1 MKSLNIIFRNLLLP
15 SLVFAAALA
24 HAEVEPAK
32 NAAPENLTPIKFGHL
47 LVPGQGKIFIAQ
59 ELGYFAEQG
68 LKVELVEF
76 QNSADGL
83 SALRAGKLDF
93 GAFGATA
100 PLFHIAKG
108 ADIRIVGGIHN
119 EDAALITTAANAAV
133 IKSVADLKGRKVAVV
148 RLSSADTALRGRL
161 LDLGIVPGKDI
172 QIFELKSPPAVI
184 EAVRSG
190 EVDAGTV
197 WEPHVVRAVESGLK
211 VVATSHDLLPGHPC
225 CRLAVQTKEVT
236 EHPQIIDGV
245 VTALL
250 KAEKFGHDHRDAAVD
265 IITKYLKLDRHIVDQ
280 AYLNDQPTDPDVA
293 NTIRFWNV
301 MRRIGYAEQE
311 RDIASYID
319 THFYKL
325 ALDRAEASEP
335 KEPFWKQLE
344 KDYVQRDTVVK
355 PNP

>member
-1 MKSLNIIFRNLLLP
+1 MNQQSLLSRLAFAGLLA
-15 SLVFAAALA
+15 FAAL
-24 HAEVEPAK
+24 PI
-32 NAAPENLTPIKFGHL
+32 NAADSAASATSLTPIKFGHL
-47 LVPGQGKIFIAQ
+47 LVPGQGKIFVAQ

-83 SALRAGKLDF
+83 AALRAGKLDF
-93 GAFGATA
+93 GSFGATA

-119 EDAALITTAANAAV
+119 EDAALITTAEKATQ

-148 RLSSADTALRGRL
+148 RLSSADTALRGKL
-161 LDLGIVPGKDI
+161 FDLGIIPGKDV

-225 CRLAVQTKEVT
+225 CRLAVQTAEIT
-236 EHPQIIDGV
+236 EHPEVVAGV
-245 VTALL
+245 INALL
-250 KAEKFGHDHRDAAVD
+250 KAEKFGHDHRDQAVD
-265 IITKYLKLDRHIVDQ
+265 IITKYLKLDRHIVDV

-301 MRRIGYAEQE
+301 MRRIGYADQE
-311 RDIASYID
+311 RDIASYIN
-319 THFYKL
+319 TSFYKQ
-325 ALDRAEASEP
+325 ALDKAATAAP
-335 KEPFWKQLE
+335 KDPFWQQLE
-344 KDYVQRDTVVK
+344 TDYAQRDTVPAAK
-355 PNP
+355 L

>member
-1 MKSLNIIFRNLLLP
+1 MKLKSILTRSLPAAFALL
-15 SLVFAAALA
+15 AASIL
-24 HAEVEPAK
+24 HAENTPA
-32 NAAPENLTPIKFGHL
+32 LTPIKFGHI

-68 LKVELVEF
+68 LQVELVEF

-83 SALRAGKLDF
+83 AAVRAGKLDF

-119 EDAALITTAANAAV
+119 EDAALITTAEKAAT

-148 RLSSADTALRGRL
+148 RLSSADTALRGHL
-161 LDLGIVPGKDI
+161 LELGIVPGKDI

-211 VVATSHDLLPGHPC
+211 VVATSHDLLPDHPC
-225 CRLAVQTKEVT
+225 CRLVVQTKDVT
-236 EHPQIIDGV
+236 ERPKLIDGV
-245 VTALL
+245 IAALL
-250 KAEKFGHDHRDAAVD
+250 KAEKFGHDHRDQAVD
-265 IITKYLKLDRHIVDQ
+265 IITKYIKLDRHIID
-280 AYLNDQPTDPDVA
+280 ASYLNDQPTDPDVA
-293 NTIRFWNV
+293 NTVRFWNV

-311 RDIASYID
+311 RDIASYVD
-319 THFYKL
+319 TSFYK
-325 ALDRAEASEP
+325 RAIDSASAADP
-335 KEPFWKQLE
+335 KNPFWKQLE
-344 KDYVQRDTVVK
+344 TDYVRRDTATTVK
-355 PNP
+355 N

>member
-1 MKSLNIIFRNLLLP
+1 MKPNSILQRSLP
-15 SLVFAAALA
+15 AALA
-24 HAEVEPAK
+24 LLTAAVLHAENPAP
-32 NAAPENLTPIKFGHL
+32 AAPAAELTPIKFGHI
-47 LVPGQGKIFIAQ
+47 LVPGQGKIFVAQ

-83 SALRAGKLDF
+83 AAVRAGKLDF

-119 EDAALITTAANAAV
+119 EDAALITTAEKAAT
-133 IKSVADLKGRKVAVV
+133 IKSVADLRGRKVAVV
-148 RLSSADTALRGRL
+148 RLSSADTALRGHL

-211 VVATSHDLLPGHPC
+211 VVATSHDLLPNHPC
-225 CRLAVQTKEVT
+225 CRLVVQTKDVT
-236 EHPQIIDGV
+236 ERPQVIAGV
-245 VTALL
+245 IAALL
-250 KAEKFGHDHRDAAVD
+250 KAEKFGHDHRDQAVD
-265 IITKYLKLDRHIVDQ
+265 IITKYIKLDRHIID
-280 AYLNDQPTDPDVA
+280 ASYLNDQPTDPDIA
-293 NTIRFWNV
+293 NTVRFWNV

-311 RDIASYID
+311 RDIASFVD
-319 THFYKL
+319 TSFYKR
-325 ALDRAEASEP
+325 ALDSAATASP
-335 KEPFWKQLE
+335 KDPFWKQLE
-344 KDYVQRDTVVK
+344 SDYVKRDTAPATK
-355 PNP
+355 P

>member
-1 MKSLNIIFRNLLLP
+1 MKLKSILTRSLPAAFALL
-15 SLVFAAALA
+15 AASIL
-24 HAEVEPAK
+24 HAENTPA
-32 NAAPENLTPIKFGHL
+32 LTPIRFDHI

-68 LKVELVEF
+68 LQVELVEF

-83 SALRAGKLDF
+83 AAVRAGKLDF

-119 EDAALITTAANAAV
+119 EDAALITTAEKAAT

-148 RLSSADTALRGRL
+148 RLSSADTALRGHL

-211 VVATSHDLLPGHPC
+211 VVATSHDLLPNHPC
-225 CRLAVQTKEVT
+225 CRLVVQTKDVT
-236 EHPQIIDGV
+236 ERPKLIDGV
-245 VTALL
+245 IAALL
-250 KAEKFGHDHRDAAVD
+250 KAEKFGHDHRDQAVD
-265 IITKYLKLDRHIVDQ
+265 IITKYIKLDRHIID
-280 AYLNDQPTDPDVA
+280 ASYLNDQPTDPDVA
-293 NTIRFWNV
+293 NTVRFWNV

-311 RDIASYID
+311 RDIASYVD
-319 THFYKL
+319 TSFYK
-325 ALDRAEASEP
+325 RAIDSASAADP
-335 KEPFWKQLE
+335 KNPFWKQLE
-344 KDYVQRDTVVK
+344 TDYVRRDTATTAK
-355 PNP
+355 N

>member
-1 MKSLNIIFRNLLLP
+1 MKSYKLLRT
-15 SLVFAAALA
+15 LVFALPLLAAGLLQ
-24 HAEVEPAK
+24 
-32 NAAPENLTPIKFGHL
+32 AADFTPVKVGHL

-59 ELGYFAEQG
+59 DLGYFAEQG

-93 GAFGATA
+93 AVFGATA

-119 EDAALITTAANAAV
+119 EDAALVTTAANAAA
-133 IKSVADLKGRKVAVV
+133 IKNVADLKGRKVAVV

-197 WEPHVVRAVESGLK
+197 WEPHIVRAVESGLK

-225 CRLAVQTKEVT
+225 CRLSVQARDIT
-236 EHPQIIDGV
+236 ERPQVIEGFLA
-245 VTALL
+245 ALL
-250 KAEKFGHDHRDAAVD
+250 KAEKFGHEHRDAAVD
-265 IITKYLKLDRHIVDQ
+265 IITKYLKLDRHIIDKS
-280 AYLNDQPTDPDVA
+280 YLNDQPTDPDLA
-293 NTIRFWNV
+293 NTTRFWNV
-301 MRRIGYAEQE
+301 MRRIGYADQE

-319 THFYKL
+319 TRFYKR
-325 ALDRAEASEP
+325 ALDKAEAAEP
-335 KEPFWKQLE
+335 TEPFWKQLE
-344 KDYVQRDTVVK
+344 KDYVQRDTPIPPK
-355 PNP
+355 S

>member
-1 MKSLNIIFRNLLLP
+1 MKLKSILTRSLPAAFALL
-15 SLVFAAALA
+15 AASIL
-24 HAEVEPAK
+24 HAENTPA
-32 NAAPENLTPIKFGHL
+32 LTPIKFGHI
-47 LVPGQGKIFIAQ
+47 LVPGQGKIFVAQ

-68 LKVELVEF
+68 LQVELVEF

-83 SALRAGKLDF
+83 AAVRAGKLDF

-119 EDAALITTAANAAV
+119 EDAALITTAEKAAT

-148 RLSSADTALRGRL
+148 RLSSADTALRGHL
-161 LDLGIVPGKDI
+161 LELGIVPGKDM

-211 VVATSHDLLPGHPC
+211 VVATSHDLLPDHPC
-225 CRLAVQTKEVT
+225 CRLVVQTKDVT
-236 EHPQIIDGV
+236 ERPKLIDGV
-245 VTALL
+245 IAALL
-250 KAEKFGHDHRDAAVD
+250 KAEKFGHDHRDQAVD
-265 IITKYLKLDRHIVDQ
+265 IITKYIKLDRHIID
-280 AYLNDQPTDPDVA
+280 ASYLNDQPTDPDVA
-293 NTIRFWNV
+293 NTVRFWNV

-311 RDIASYID
+311 RDIASYVD
-319 THFYKL
+319 TSFYK
-325 ALDRAEASEP
+325 RAINSASAADP
-335 KEPFWKQLE
+335 KNPFWKQLE
-344 KDYVQRDTVVK
+344 TDYVRRDTAATAK
-355 PNP
+355 N